1 MDRTKGRMG
10 NLALVAGLSLRAVMA
25 AMLVHVLRAG
35 PRDPRFVGK
44 GIASRAAI
52 VVPASSLFLP
62 ALWAVAGGRRG
73 AYPHALDSLFLSIT
87 ALDLAGNV
95 LDLYDRHRH
104 FDLIPHAHGTGALT
118 ILVAWLFG
126 LPLRTAIGLATVGHA
141 LLEAQEIASD
151 ALLGYRNVRG
161 WWDVAGD
168 LGAGLAGS
176 AVYGALY
183 VRLVR
188 TAGREPAS
196 PLRGGRGDRSTTRR
210 T

>member
-1 MDRTKGRMG
+1 M
-10 NLALVAGLSLRAVMA
+10 AVM
-25 AMLVHVLRAG
+25 LLHVLRAG

-44 GIASRAAI
+44 GIGPRALI
-52 VVPASSLFLP
+52 VVPASSLSMPLVWS
-62 ALWAVAGGRRG
+62 LAGGRREP
-73 AYPHALDSLFLSIT
+73 YPHGLDSLFLSIT

-126 LPLRTAIGLATVGHA
+126 LPMRRAVAVATAGHA

-151 ALLGYRNVRG
+151 VLFGYRNVRG

-168 LGAGLAGS
+168 LGSGLAGS

-188 TAGREPAS
+188 MAGREPAS
-196 PLRGGRGDRSTTRR
+196 PLRGGRGDRTTTRR